1 MITSSGNRHVAQED
15 ILAILS
21 VILETLQ
28 IQDKKLELLLNA
40 LSPPEKD
47 EHLLPDTLQSLA
59 TVLKA
64 YDAALSANNQLI
76 SAFPDVMSR
85 AISQA
90 FENHVADGF

>member
-1 MITSSGNRHVAQED
+1 MLFLKHYEFRT
-15 ILAILS
+15 
-21 VILETLQ
+21 
-28 IQDKKLELLLNA
+28 KKLELLLNA
-40 LSPPEKD
+40 LSAPEKD
-47 EHLLPDTLQSLA
+47 EQLLPDTLQSLT

-90 FENHVADGF
+90 FENHVADGY

>member
-1 MITSSGNRHVAQED
+1 MSANSDKGHVAQED

-21 VILETLQ
+21 VILETLR
-28 IQDKKLELLLNA
+28 IQDKTLELLLNA
-40 LSPPEKD
+40 LSAPEKD
-47 EHLLPDTLQSLA
+47 EQLLPDTLQSLT

-90 FENHVADGF
+90 FENHVADGY

>member
-1 MITSSGNRHVAQED
+1 MSANSDKGHVAQED

-21 VILETLQ
+21 VILETLR

-40 LSPPEKD
+40 LSAPEKD
-47 EHLLPDTLQSLA
+47 EQLLPDTLQSLT

-76 SAFPDVMSR
+76 STFPDVMRR

-90 FENHVADGF
+90 FENHVADGY